1 MAGKS
6 QYFKIAEDFSI
17 TELLCYGMSL
27 GISSFAQKSRKNEL
41 VIRIL
46 EKDPQFLS
54 DESKKYY
61 FSKANSTLTYH
72 ENTSSI
78 NTSNFEQV
86 KAFGHQKIKKEEVEQ
101 FVIKPEVKPDGA
113 INVETLNLED
123 PESVARSENPSINTI
138 EQILERLQTPK
149 RHIFQQKLKYEPA
162 HGIEAFIRSVESYAK
177 ANEISSSVKLISI
190 AKAALN
196 TSDDGLLLQDSLTS
210 AEESDWTLFK
220 QKLLSILG
228 NPPDY
233 YRDVFRSYRRGAQ
246 KLGLAMSKLT
256 QAYKRGFLTG
266 DQNLSENDK
275 RHIML
280 QFIASLDNP
289 LKGLVKAEEKS
300 LTFEKIAERAA
311 ELERCFGAG
320 FEPNSVA
327 SLLYPQG
334 RVQLVNAVNE
344 QKSTE
349 TVNLKMIELL
359 DKLSKQS
366 EKQHAEIMKMVANRP
381 SNFNRENRGHRK
393 PNRNGLP
400 EDMKK
405 KLNGFCLQAVKYG
418 NCRRSNCTY
427 KHEQI
432 PDQVK
437 KLFN

>member
-1 MAGKS
+1 MSDKS
-6 QYFKIAEDFSI
+6 QYYKVAEDFSI

-46 EKDPQFLS
+46 EKNPQFLS
-54 DESKKYY
+54 DETKKHY
-61 FSKANSTLTYH
+61 FSKINSTLTYH
-72 ENTSSI
+72 DDTDSI
-78 NTSNFEQV
+78 NRSTFEQV
-86 KAFGHQKIKKEEVEQ
+86 RISQHLKIKKEELER
-101 FVIKPEVKPDGA
+101 FVIKPELNNGA
-113 INVETLNLED
+113 INVENLNIDD
-123 PESVARSENPSINTI
+123 PESVNPTETSTINTI

-177 ANEISSSVKLISI
+177 ANEISSSIKLISI

-246 KLGLAMSKLT
+246 KLGLAMSQLT
-256 QAYKRGFLTG
+256 QAYKRGFLSG

-366 EKQHAEIMKMVANRP
+366 EKQHAEIMKLVADRP
-381 SNFNRENRGHRK
+381 SSYNRENRGNRK

-400 EDMKK
+400 EEMKK

-418 NCRRSNCTY
+418 NCRRTNCTY